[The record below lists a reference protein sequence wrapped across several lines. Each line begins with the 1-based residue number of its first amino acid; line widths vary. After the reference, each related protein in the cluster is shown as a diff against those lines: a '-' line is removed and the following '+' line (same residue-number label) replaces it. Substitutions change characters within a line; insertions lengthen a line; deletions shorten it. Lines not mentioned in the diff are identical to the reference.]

1 MLCST
6 VLGTHSNSDNYGKIP
21 SFLSHVNKSLYD
33 CPYDHPQTLV
43 KTEGVNLGPLSSPIS
58 GVGENLADGRGCR
71 GDISVLLF
79 VFFRYALITLVY
91 FTMFFSPMSAVK
103 AQGRDPS
110 FSQS

>member
-21 SFLSHVNKSLYD
+21 SFLSHVNISLYD

-43 KTEGVNLGPLSSPIS
+43 KTEGVDLGPLSSPIS

-71 GDISVLLF
+71 GDISVLFCFFQICIDHTGLF
-79 VFFRYALITLVY
+79 HYVFQSNECGK
-91 FTMFFSPMSAVK
+91 SP
-103 AQGRDPS
+103 GER
-110 FSQS
+110 SQL